1 MISITITIGCGAN
14 SNQCFLEATD
24 DWVWMRI
31 HELRLC
37 RLAAPFH
44 ISIQTPRA
52 SLMLATPTDA
62 NAEHLQGEFNSLEQ
76 QIIDIWLRMGMHC
89 PHYTAG
95 SAVFFMQRLRLL
107 LDRELQSLHV
117 ERELA
122 EL

>member
-1 MISITITIGCGAN
+1 MITITITIGGGAN
-14 SNQCFLEATD
+14 SIQSFLDATD
-24 DWVWMRI
+24 NWVWMRI

-37 RLAAPFH
+37 RLVAPFH
-44 ISIQTPRA
+44 ISIQTQRA
-52 SLMLATPTDA
+52 SLILATPLEA
-62 NAEHLQGEFNSLEQ
+62 NAEHVQGEFNPLEQ

-107 LDRELQSLHV
+107 LDSEKRWLHS